1 MNRFSLAA
9 LAAIG
14 FAAPAYAQSP
24 DYADEANWL
33 CRPGAEGPCAAV
45 LDTTVIEADG
55 TTRRETFEPAEDPG
69 VDCFYVY
76 PTVSTDTTPNSDMQ
90 ADPAERNVAERQ
102 FARFG
107 EVCRLYAPLY
117 RQVTLAGL
125 RAQLGGA
132 DAGTDWAMAM
142 GDVGAAFRHY
152 MENDNEGRPFVLI
165 GHSQGS
171 IMLEPLIARA
181 VAGTPL
187 ADQLL
192 SAILVGTNVER
203 PAGAAAGGDL
213 GALPRCETATDTGCA
228 ISYVTFL
235 DGATPPEGGLFGRAE
250 GEGMQVGCTD
260 PAQLL
265 GRDALSAYFP
275 LEYGGSA
282 RQGDAWLDGGEI
294 DTGWVATPG
303 LLTAECIDRDGAQ
316 FLSLKV
322 HADAEDPRTDDIGGE
337 LTVMGNPSPQWGLH
351 LIEMYATQGDLI
363 EVVRQQAEAHKA
375 N

>member
-1 MNRFSLAA
+1 MNRNL
-9 LAAIG
+9 LAAIAALG
-14 FAAPAYAQSP
+14 LSSPAFAQTP
-24 DYADEANWL
+24 DYGDAANWL
-33 CRPGAEGPCAAV
+33 CRPGVEGPCAAN

-55 TTRRETFEPAEDPG
+55 STRREDFVAAEDPG

-76 PTVSTDTTPNSDMQ
+76 PTVSTDSTPNSDMQ
-90 ADPAERNVAERQ
+90 ADPAERTVAERQ

-125 RAQLGGA
+125 RAQLSGSN
-132 DAGTDWAMAM
+132 AGTDWAMAM
-142 GDVGAAFRHY
+142 GDVGAAFRQY
-152 MENDNEGRPFVLI
+152 IENDNDGRPFVLI

-203 PAGAAAGGDL
+203 PTGEPSGGDL
-213 GALPRCETATDTGCA
+213 ASLPRCESAQDTGCA

-235 DGATPPEGGLFGRAE
+235 EGATPPEGGLFGRAE

-260 PAQLL
+260 PAALL
-265 GRDALSAYFP
+265 GRDELMPYFP
-275 LEYGGSA
+275 VEYGGSA
-282 RQGDAWLDGGEI
+282 RQGDPWLADGEI
-294 DTGWVATPG
+294 GTGWVSTPG
-303 LLTAECIDRDGAQ
+303 LLSAECIDRDGAQ

-322 HADAEDPRTDDIGGE
+322 HAEPEDPRADDIGGE

-363 EVVRQQAEAHKA
+363 ELVRQQAAAHMTD
-375 N
+375 